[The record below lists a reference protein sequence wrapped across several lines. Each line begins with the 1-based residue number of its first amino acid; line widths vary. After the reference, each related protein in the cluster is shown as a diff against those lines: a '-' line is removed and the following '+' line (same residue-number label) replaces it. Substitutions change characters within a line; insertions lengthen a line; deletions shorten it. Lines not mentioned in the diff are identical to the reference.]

1 MYNMARLF
9 PLYFPLTLSKMLV
22 FFYTLKLT
30 RFRDGGNF
38 YKFATNKTIPN
49 LVKMQYT
56 LKKKKRYYR
65 S

>member
-1 MYNMARLF
+1 MVRLF
-9 PLYFPLTLSKMLV
+9 PLHFPLTLFENACFL
-22 FFYTLKLT
+22 YILKIT
-30 RFRDGGNF
+30 RFREGGKL

-56 LKKKKRYYR
+56 LKRYYR